1 MYTENTLVRVAKRE
15 NNTKRSYLVLNQ
27 LQGKHMAS
35 DPMETLAMFDQL
47 AQLLAEAYRGKRVL
61 IVGFAETA
69 TAIGSRLAI
78 KMDSLYMQTTRE
90 KIEGVEYLYFT
101 ESHSHAVEQKLI
113 QTDLDQIIDE
123 IDHII
128 FAEDEVTTGNT
139 ILKIV
144 ELIRQTYSKKV
155 NFSAACLLNGMDEQA
170 QQRYRDKEICLYYLV
185 KTNHSLYPKLV
196 ENYPTDGSYL
206 WNYSEVKL
214 PPIKQWE
221 ITGYVDGRR
230 LQKGSVYAQACQNL
244 WEQLQTKIDVTGRES
259 VLVIGTEEFMY
270 PAIYVAGK
278 IREKGGRVKTHSTT
292 RSPMVVSRDEVCPL
306 HCRYELRSLYEK
318 ERKTYIYDIGC
329 YDKVLILTDARE
341 GSEVGL
347 DDLCRAV
354 VSKGNR
360 DIQVIRW
367 IE

>member
-139 ILKIV
+139 I
-144 ELIRQTYSKKV
+144 
-155 NFSAACLLNGMDEQA
+155 FSTFD
-170 QQRYRDKEICLYYLV
+170 
-185 KTNHSLYPKLV
+185 T
-196 ENYPTDGSYL
+196 
-206 WNYSEVKL
+206 
-214 PPIKQWE
+214 
-221 ITGYVDGRR
+221 
-230 LQKGSVYAQACQNL
+230 
-244 WEQLQTKIDVTGRES
+244 
-259 VLVIGTEEFMY
+259 
-270 PAIYVAGK
+270 
-278 IREKGGRVKTHSTT
+278 
-292 RSPMVVSRDEVCPL
+292 
-306 HCRYELRSLYEK
+306 LRSCFISTSLSF
-318 ERKTYIYDIGC
+318 
-329 YDKVLILTDARE
+329 L
-341 GSEVGL
+341 
-347 DDLCRAV
+347 V
-354 VSKGNR
+354 VRSFIMGG
-360 DIQVIRW
+360 
-367 IE
+367 